1 MSTRRWEDVRRE
13 LVTTPEEETAVQ
25 AAADQLRSEVD
36 AVDGARPGEPLPD
49 YGDADPDPR
58 FRYRRH
64 AGEHAA
70 GDADWCGDPRCGGD

>member
-1 MSTRRWEDVRRE
+1 MT
-13 LVTTPEEETAVQ
+13 VT
-25 AAADQLRSEVD
+25 ADQPAEERRGGELPD
-36 AVDGARPGEPLPD
+36 WDGARPGEPLPD

>member
-36 AVDGARPGEPLPD
+36 AV
-49 YGDADPDPR
+49 
-58 FRYRRH
+58 RRQDF
-64 AGEHAA
+64 AEWDRETEA
-70 GDADWCGDPRCGGD
+70 P

>member
-36 AVDGARPGEPLPD
+36 AVR
-49 YGDADPDPR
+49 R
-58 FRYRRH
+58 QVRYRRH